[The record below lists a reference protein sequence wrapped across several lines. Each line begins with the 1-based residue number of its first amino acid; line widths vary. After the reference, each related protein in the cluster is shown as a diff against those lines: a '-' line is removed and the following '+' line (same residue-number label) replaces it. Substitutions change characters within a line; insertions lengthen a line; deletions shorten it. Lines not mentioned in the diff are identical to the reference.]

1 MERLHS
7 VLTKHSSNYYNL
19 MIWAACCTA
28 YFGLLRVSES
38 TTSSP
43 NHFNASTDL
52 LLSDI
57 ALDRTSGDQ
66 DPTETETDQYKKG
79 RHVYVGKKPVIK
91 YAQSKH

>member
-1 MERLHS
+1 MQSLTQLSKERYPITFQIMEQLHS

-19 MIWAACCTA
+19 MTWAAFYTS
-28 YFGLLRVSES
+28 YFGLLQVSEF

-66 DPTETETDQYKKG
+66 DNIETVRD
-79 RHVYVGKKPVIK
+79 
-91 YAQSKH
+91 